1 MTSGK
6 RGRRDLQERG
16 TELPEMSVPVQ
27 DAATV
32 ILVRDPR
39 DAPRILMGQRG
50 KAAAFMPEKFVF
62 PGGAVDEADETV
74 PCHGLD
80 PTCRKRLLAETA
92 TTDPD
97 RFAAAAIRELW
108 EEAGQCLGRTGNWP
122 NPPDPWRDF
131 AEQGLVPDASSL
143 SFFFRALTPPGPK
156 RRYDARFFLADA
168 AALRFDVDDFSRA
181 ESELSHIQW
190 VPVDRAREL
199 DLPFVT
205 RLVLTE
211 LQRHLPRTDAP
222 DKVPYLRNDEA
233 GSRVIWL

>member
-6 RGRRDLQERG
+6 RGGRNLRERG
-16 TELPEMSVPVQ
+16 TDPPEMSVPVQ

-32 ILVRDPR
+32 ILVKDPR

-62 PGGAVDEADETV
+62 PGGAVDKADETV
-74 PCHGLD
+74 PCPGLD
-80 PTCRKRLLAETA
+80 PACRKRLLAETTA
-92 TTDPD
+92 TDPD
-97 RFAAAAIRELW
+97 LFAVAAIRELW
-108 EEAGQCLGRTGNWP
+108 EETGQCLGRPGNWP

-131 AEQGLVPDASSL
+131 AEQGLLPDASAL
-143 SFFFRALTPPGPK
+143 RFFFRALTPPGHS

-168 AALRFDVDDFSRA
+168 AALRFDADDFSRA

-205 RLVLTE
+205 QLVLTE
-211 LQRHLPRTDAP
+211 FQRHLPRTDAP
-222 DKVPYLRNDEA
+222 DQVPYLCNDEA